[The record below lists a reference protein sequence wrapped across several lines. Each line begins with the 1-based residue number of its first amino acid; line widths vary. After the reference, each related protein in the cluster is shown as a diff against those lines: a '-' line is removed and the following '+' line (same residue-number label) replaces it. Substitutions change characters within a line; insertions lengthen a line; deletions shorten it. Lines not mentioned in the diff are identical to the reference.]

1 MIVRLTQGLLAG
13 VPPDTAT
20 GSACLPWPVAAGT
33 GNPVAEI
40 VTSPRNGH
48 VIRS

>member
-1 MIVRLTQGLLAG
+1 MIIRLIQGLLAG
-13 VPPDTAT
+13 APPDTAT
-20 GSACLPWPVAAGT
+20 GSVCLPWPVAAGT

-40 VTSPRNGH
+40 ATVPRNGH